1 MTPST
6 DEKKAYRRE
15 YMRKYREKNYEKLK
29 ARDSARRKVL
39 RLNDGG
45 KYNTYMASYR
55 RRPENIPYRL
65 LTEAKYRAKKRGLE
79 FSIEL
84 EDVVVPMV
92 CPVFGIEMRSC
103 GNGGGPGDSSPT
115 LDRIDSSKGYVKGNV
130 WVISGKANRIKNNAT
145 LQDLRNLIAA
155 LEAKIGG
162 A

>member
-1 MTPST
+1 MTPIT
-6 DEKKAYRRE
+6 DDKRAYHRE
-15 YMRKYREKNYEKLK
+15 YMRKYREKYADQLRE
-29 ARDSARRKVL
+29 RDAVQAKVRR
-39 RLNDGG
+39 RTDGG
-45 KYNTYMASYR
+45 KYNAYMATYR

-84 EDVVVPMV
+84 DDVAVPMV

-103 GNGGGPGDSSPT
+103 GSGGGPVDSSPT
-115 LDRIDSSKGYVKGNV
+115 LDRIDSTKGYVKGNV